1 MMIITAI
8 LGLDSVEVVNF
19 YLVST
24 LRGLVVMTSPFSV
37 LPSCFTLLPIL
48 SLPSSQLGGPSGGSR
63 LPKSLCESGSEHEK
77 NVRRPRAEA
86 VVPRKGLSEALVCI
100 VNYFPWYEVL
110 RLSCEANRINCYLRF
125 KLPCSR
131 LAKVT

>member
-24 LRGLVVMTSPFSV
+24 LKGLVVMISPFSV

-48 SLPSSQLGGPSGGSR
+48 SLPSSPAGDPLGEQGS
-63 LPKSLCESGSEHEK
+63 LNLYDETGVEHEK
-77 NVRRPRAEA
+77 TSA
-86 VVPRKGLSEALVCI
+86 VHGPQPWPSESLSEALACI
-100 VNYFPWYEVL
+100 VYKFYWYEVL
-110 RLSCEANRINCYLRF
+110 RLSCEANRINCYFRF
-125 KLPCSR
+125 KHPCSR